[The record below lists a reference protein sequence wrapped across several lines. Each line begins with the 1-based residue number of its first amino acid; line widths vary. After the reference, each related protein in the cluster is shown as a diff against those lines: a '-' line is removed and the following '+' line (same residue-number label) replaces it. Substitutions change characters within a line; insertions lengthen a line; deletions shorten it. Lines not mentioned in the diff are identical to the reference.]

1 MEPSFGVVVVQ
12 CGPKYG
18 TPRINLFGLNK
29 VSDGDGLA
37 LERILPLVYDE
48 LRIISSKYLR
58 DEYINNA
65 GNQPMERAITKH
77 MSKVWGEKL
86 KGKDLYNLFPGAPSK
101 QGLKVAGLPAT
112 TRKGGY

>member
-1 MEPSFGVVVVQ
+1 MTLTVNGNTIETTDAGYLVDLNDWNEEVCSVLAKEEGIELTDKHMDVVV
-12 CGPKYG
+12 
-18 TPRINLFGLNK
+18 F
-29 VSDGDGLA
+29 
-37 LERILPLVYDE
+37 
-48 LRIISSKYLR
+48 LR

-77 MSKVWGEKL
+77 MSNVWGEKL